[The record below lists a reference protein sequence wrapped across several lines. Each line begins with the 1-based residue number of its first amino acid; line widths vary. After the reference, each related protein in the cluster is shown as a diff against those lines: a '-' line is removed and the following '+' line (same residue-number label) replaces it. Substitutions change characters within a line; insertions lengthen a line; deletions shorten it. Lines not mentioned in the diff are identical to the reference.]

1 VDAQFYH
8 GTSGEHS
15 FQPGDLLTPEG
26 ARARWVY
33 YTSRFR
39 TARGYAVYAYP
50 LKPGGRADLDAD
62 PLPGRV
68 YAVQPET
75 RTGRRLGRHAED
87 PMSGYTGN
95 EDAYRTRS
103 RLRVLYEV
111 DRETGEPKRTR
122 TRAGRTR

>member
-1 VDAQFYH
+1 MPFYH

-15 FQPGDLLTPEG
+15 FKPGDLLTPEG
-26 ARARWVY
+26 ARNAWVY
-33 YTSRFR
+33 YTSHFL
-39 TARGYAVYAYP
+39 TARRYAAYAQP
-50 LKPGGRADLDAD
+50 RKPDGRPDFDAD
-62 PLPGRV
+62 PVPGRV

-75 RTGRRLGRHAED
+75 RTGRRIGRHAED

-111 DRETGEPKRTR
+111 DRETGRR
-122 TRAGRTR
+122 RGARNR